1 MMKAVRLVQVGQPLE
16 LQELPIPE
24 PGPQEALVQ
33 VKAAGICHSDAH
45 YRAGTSPV
53 RTLPVTP
60 GHEVAG
66 VVEQVGLEVTAARP
80 GDRVA
85 LHYLVTCGACRYCVA
100 GHEQFCP
107 AVSMIGKH
115 RDGGYAE
122 YIALPARNAVPLP
135 DAIPFEQGAIL
146 MCSSATSFHALRK
159 SRLRPGETVAIFG
172 LGGLGM
178 SAVQLAR
185 AFGAFELYAV
195 DLSPNKLALAQEYGA
210 VPVDARAG
218 DPVAE
223 IRRLTGGRGV
233 DVALELIGLPLTM
246 RQAVQSLAVLGRAVI
261 AGITRQPFEIYP
273 YGELLGKEAEVLG
286 ADDHLLAELPL
297 LIEYARRGILDLSR
311 VVTATVPLDAQAI
324 NGVLDGLER
333 YSSELRTVIV
343 VEC

>member
-1 MMKAVRLVQVGQPLE
+1 MKAVRLVHIGQPLQA
-16 LQELPIPE
+16 QELPVPHI
-24 PGPQEALVQ
+24 GDRDVLIRVL
-33 VKAAGICHSDAH
+33 AAGICHSDAH

-53 RTLPVTP
+53 PTLPVTL

-66 VVEQVGLEVTAARP
+66 IVEQAGRQVTTIQP

-85 LHYLVTCGACRYCVA
+85 LHYLVTCAACRYCTA

-107 AVSMIGKH
+107 TGAMIGKH

-122 YIALPARNAVPLP
+122 YIALPARNAVSLP

-159 SRLRPGETVAIFG
+159 ARLQPGETVAVFG

-185 AFGAFELYAV
+185 AFGAFEAYAV
-195 DLSPNKLALAQEYGA
+195 DLNGKKLALAQRYGA
-210 VPVDARAG
+210 IPVDARAG

-223 IRRLTGGRGV
+223 IRHLTGGRGV
-233 DVALELIGLPLTM
+233 DVAIELIGLPLTM

-261 AGITRQPFEIYP
+261 AGITREAFEIHS

-286 ADDHLLAELPL
+286 SDDHLLAELPL
-297 LIEYARRGILDLSR
+297 LIEYARRGILDLSQ
-311 VVTATVPLDAQAI
+311 VVTSTVPLDAQAI
-324 NGVLDGLER
+324 NRVLDGLEH
-333 YSSELRTVIV
+333 YGPEVRTVIV
-343 VEC
+343 PES